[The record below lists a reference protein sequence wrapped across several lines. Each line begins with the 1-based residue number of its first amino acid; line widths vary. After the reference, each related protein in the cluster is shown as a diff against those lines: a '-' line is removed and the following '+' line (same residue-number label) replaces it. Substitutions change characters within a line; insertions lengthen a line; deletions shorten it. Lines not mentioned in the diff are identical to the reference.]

1 MEAGMKRRQDG
12 TMKRSTQ
19 GQVFRGCFILPYH
32 LYRDYFPLLA
42 LTTYKRA
49 MEKETA
55 AAA

>member
-1 MEAGMKRRQDG
+1 
-12 TMKRSTQ
+12 
-19 GQVFRGCFILPYH
+19 VFYLAYH